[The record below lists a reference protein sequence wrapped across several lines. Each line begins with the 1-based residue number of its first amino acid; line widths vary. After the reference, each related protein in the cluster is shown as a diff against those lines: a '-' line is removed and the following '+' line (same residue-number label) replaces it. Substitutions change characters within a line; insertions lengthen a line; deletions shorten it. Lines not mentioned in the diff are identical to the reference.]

1 MKIKLF
7 IIILTLL
14 SLNSFAKIKVATSFT
29 ILADMTKNVAGDY
42 AQVNSITKFGAE
54 IHDYEPTPKD
64 MVKAEGADLI
74 FYNGLGL
81 ERWFERFFE
90 NLETKAEKVVL
101 TEGIEPLSVY
111 GGEFDGY
118 PNPHAWLSPKNAII
132 YVENIQKALSQKDPK
147 NAMNYE
153 KNARI
158 YLEKISKI
166 DETIKKEVAKIPQE
180 KRVLITSEGA
190 FSYWTKEYGFQED
203 FIWAINSE
211 QQASPKKISAL
222 IKKIKEQKIP
232 VVFSESTISNKAIR
246 QVAREAKVK
255 YGGVLFV
262 DSLSDKKGK
271 VPTYLDLLKT
281 TSFTIIK
288 GFSDE

>member
-1 MKIKLF
+1 MKVKKFLIFLALF
-7 IIILTLL
+7 

-42 AQVNSITKFGAE
+42 AQVISITKFGAE

-153 KNARI
+153 KNAQI

-166 DETIKKEVAKIPQE
+166 DETIKKEVAKIPQA

-222 IKKIKEQKIP
+222 IKKIKEEKIP

-246 QVAREAKVK
+246 QVAKEAKVK